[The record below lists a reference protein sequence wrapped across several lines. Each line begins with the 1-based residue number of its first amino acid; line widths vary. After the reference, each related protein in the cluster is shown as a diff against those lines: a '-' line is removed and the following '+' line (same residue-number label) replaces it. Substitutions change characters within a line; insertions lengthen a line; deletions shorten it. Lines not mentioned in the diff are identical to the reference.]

1 VDRGHR
7 PVVRHGRRGAE
18 IGTVNEALAEVFGDH
33 GEAGARCSAST
44 PASGGSVN
52 ASDRSCWHAFDNDLI
67 VDDPQAVIDDGL
79 SFPPG
84 ESATATQRVEFES
97 AVRSRFVAGR
107 LRIHTRAGVF
117 VCRSPR
123 SETAG

>member
-1 VDRGHR
+1 MFGIDTGE
-7 PVVRHGRRGAE
+7 RRLRE
-18 IGTVNEALAEVFGDH
+18 RF
-33 GEAGARCSAST
+33 
-44 PASGGSVN
+44 
-52 ASDRSCWHAFDNDLI
+52 RSIVWHAFDNDLI